1 VVVAVTSV
9 DVAGWESRLSVMLA
23 ALGSLF
29 VRPEPRR
36 TAGAYV
42 RGLLSAVE
50 RKNSWWLAEH
60 VGDGGPHAMQRLL
73 TTAKW
78 DAEAAR
84 DRVRADVVEHL
95 GPDGVLIFD
104 ETGFLKKGTQS
115 VGVQRQ
121 YTGTAG
127 RIENS
132 QVAVFA
138 TYATATGRAFIDRRL
153 YLPKS
158 WCDDAERREAAGV
171 PNDVTFKTKPGLATD
186 MVAAALAADVPFS
199 WVTADEAYGGNPA
212 FRADLRERGVSYVVA
227 VACNT
232 QVHTRVGKQRADRLV
247 TALPKTSWQSY
258 SAGNGSKG
266 RRDYDWAWINLA
278 DTSPDR
284 WLLVRRNPTTGELAY
299 YLAWSPTRHPLRT
312 LVRVAAARWAVEET
326 FQAGKG
332 QVGLDHYQVR
342 GWTAWHRHVTLCM
355 IALAFLV
362 SIAVTDTSVPTA
374 VPDVTGPRPFLP
386 DPRIPIRLT
395 VAEARHL
402 IAALITEPVRDTI
415 HMLRWSTW
423 RRLHQS
429 CARAHHYKTRG
440 TDP

>member
-1 VVVAVTSV
+1 MVAVTSV

-60 VGDGGPHAMQRLL
+60 VGEGGPHAMQRLL

-171 PNDVTFKTKPGLATD
+171 PNDVTFKTKPRLATD

-362 SIAVTDTSVPTA
+362 SIAVTDTSAPTA

>member
-1 VVVAVTSV
+1 MVAVTSV

-138 TYATATGRAFIDRRL
+138 TYATAAGRAFIDRRL

-284 WLLVRRNPTTGELAY
+284 WLLVRRNPTTGDLAY
-299 YLAWSPTRHPLRT
+299 YLAWSPTRYPLRT

-374 VPDVTGPRPFLP
+374 APDVTGPRPFLP

>member
-1 VVVAVTSV
+1 MVAVTSV

-158 WCDDAERREAAGV
+158 WCDDAARREAAGV

-212 FRADLRERGVSYVVA
+212 FRADLRDRGVSYVVA

-232 QVHTRVGKQRADRLV
+232 QVHTRVGKPRADRLV
-247 TALPKTSWQSY
+247 AALPQDQL
-258 SAGNGSKG
+258 AVLLG
-266 RRDYDWAWINLA
+266 R
-278 DTSPDR
+278 
-284 WLLVRRNPTTGELAY
+284 
-299 YLAWSPTRHPLRT
+299 
-312 LVRVAAARWAVEET
+312 
-326 FQAGKG
+326 
-332 QVGLDHYQVR
+332 
-342 GWTAWHRHVTLCM
+342 
-355 IALAFLV
+355 
-362 SIAVTDTSVPTA
+362 
-374 VPDVTGPRPFLP
+374 
-386 DPRIPIRLT
+386 
-395 VAEARHL
+395 
-402 IAALITEPVRDTI
+402 
-415 HMLRWSTW
+415 
-423 RRLHQS
+423 
-429 CARAHHYKTRG
+429 
-440 TDP
+440 

>member
-1 VVVAVTSV
+1 MTSV

-36 TAGAYV
+36 TACAYV

-227 VACNT
+227 V
-232 QVHTRVGKQRADRLV
+232 
-247 TALPKTSWQSY
+247 
-258 SAGNGSKG
+258 
-266 RRDYDWAWINLA
+266 
-278 DTSPDR
+278 
-284 WLLVRRNPTTGELAY
+284 
-299 YLAWSPTRHPLRT
+299 
-312 LVRVAAARWAVEET
+312 
-326 FQAGKG
+326 
-332 QVGLDHYQVR
+332 
-342 GWTAWHRHVTLCM
+342 
-355 IALAFLV
+355 
-362 SIAVTDTSVPTA
+362 
-374 VPDVTGPRPFLP
+374 
-386 DPRIPIRLT
+386 
-395 VAEARHL
+395 
-402 IAALITEPVRDTI
+402 
-415 HMLRWSTW
+415 
-423 RRLHQS
+423 
-429 CARAHHYKTRG
+429 
-440 TDP
+440 

>member
-1 VVVAVTSV
+1 MVAVTSV

-158 WCDDAERREAAGV
+158 WCDDAERREATGV

-232 QVHTRVGKQRADRLV
+232 HVHTQVGKQRADRLV
-247 TALPKTSWQSY
+247 AALPKTSWQSY

-362 SIAVTDTSVPTA
+362 SIAVTDTSAHTA
-374 VPDVTGPRPFLP
+374 APDVTGPRPFLP

-415 HMLRWSTW
+415 HLLRWSTW